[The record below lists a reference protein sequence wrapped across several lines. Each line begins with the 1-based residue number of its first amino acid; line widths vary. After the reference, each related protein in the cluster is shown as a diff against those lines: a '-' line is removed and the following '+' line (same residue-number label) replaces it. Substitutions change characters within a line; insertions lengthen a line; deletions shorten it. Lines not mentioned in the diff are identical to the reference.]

1 MSVGANILAGLKL
14 ENVLSAVDSMI
25 SKNFDWESPFG
36 ERGVARLII
45 SKLLPEKVFHKISN
59 VSVVGQGYMGF
70 PMSLLI
76 ADAGHK
82 VTGVDLSKQRVN
94 DLNLGITPFEE
105 KGLDE
110 LHRRIKQKNP
120 PFFTTDQISS
130 EIYLVSVPTNQKD
143 ERCDLSHVL
152 SATRAIARKCEEN
165 ALVIIESTITPGTC
179 QLIKNTIFTDKNV
192 YIAHAPER
200 AIPGNTL
207 KELYLNERIIGG
219 LCETATRLACNFYG
233 SL

>member
-1 MSVGANILAGLKL
+1 MPCITLRENTERPESVSVGANILAGLKL

-82 VTGVDLSKQRVN
+82 VTGVDLKQRVN
-94 DLNLGITPFEE
+94 DLNLGITLL
-105 KGLDE
+105 K
-110 LHRRIKQKNP
+110 K
-120 PFFTTDQISS
+120 
-130 EIYLVSVPTNQKD
+130 
-143 ERCDLSHVL
+143 
-152 SATRAIARKCEEN
+152 RA
-165 ALVIIESTITPGTC
+165 
-179 QLIKNTIFTDKNV
+179 
-192 YIAHAPER
+192 
-200 AIPGNTL
+200 
-207 KELYLNERIIGG
+207 
-219 LCETATRLACNFYG
+219 
-233 SL
+233 